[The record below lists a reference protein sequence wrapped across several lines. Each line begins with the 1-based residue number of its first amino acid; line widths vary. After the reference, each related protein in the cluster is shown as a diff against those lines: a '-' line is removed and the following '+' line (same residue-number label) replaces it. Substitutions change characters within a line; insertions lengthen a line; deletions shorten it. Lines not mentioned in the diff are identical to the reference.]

1 MGSEHKGRESGCKQD
16 HSSALAGGEARADPK
31 FKSVRRIFRIMDLVS
46 ERGEG
51 LTAKQI
57 AREIDTNLSSCYYLL
72 NILANEGYIEKIVHH
87 GGYKVGPA
95 FSLLYEG
102 RSNSD
107 YDSKIG
113 PVVVELAWR
122 TRRHAYSTILSDGE
136 MMVVQAE
143 APPESPPVG
152 VAEGFHGA
160 SHALALGK
168 VLLAGMGA
176 EYVDGYI
183 DAHGGLEVFTPHTIV
198 RPSLLHAQLNKV
210 RMVGLAMDF
219 EEFARNLC
227 CVAAPVKSKSGTV
240 EGAIGVSTTVRRAH
254 DEGKYLVEMVQRAAW
269 TASGLL
275 EEDRREADVSRDS
288 QRDARRARGWKSV

>member
-1 MGSEHKGRESGCKQD
+1 MGSNNIGWERGYKQD
-16 HSSALAGGEARADPK
+16 HSSPLAEGEARADSK
-31 FKSVRRIFRIMDLVS
+31 FKSVRRVFRIMDLVS
-46 ERGEG
+46 QRGEG

-57 AREIDTNLSSCYYLL
+57 ARETNTNLSSCYSLL

-87 GGYKVGPA
+87 GGYRIGPA
-95 FSLLYEG
+95 CFLLYEG
-102 RSNSD
+102 RSRSD

-113 PVVVELAWR
+113 PVVEELAWR
-122 TRRHAYSTILSDGE
+122 TRRHAYSTILSGGE

-152 VAEGFHGA
+152 VTQGFHGA

-227 CVAAPVKSKSGTV
+227 CVAAPVKRKSGTV
-240 EGAIGVSTTVRRAH
+240 EGAIGVSTTVRRAY
-254 DEGKYLVEMVQRAAW
+254 DEVNYLVEMVQRAAW

-275 EEDRREADVSRDS
+275 EEDRREADVSRDA
-288 QRDARRARGWKSV
+288 QRDVQRARGRKSV